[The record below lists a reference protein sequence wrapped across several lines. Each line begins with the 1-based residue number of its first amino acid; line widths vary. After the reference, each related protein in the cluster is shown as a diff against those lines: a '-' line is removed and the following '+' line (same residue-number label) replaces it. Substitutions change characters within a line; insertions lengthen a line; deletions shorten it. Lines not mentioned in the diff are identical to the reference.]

1 MAPAGD
7 PAQASAAG
15 IDKPGNAWSVNDGL
29 SGCALR
35 DSTNFDARTL
45 FQPPPAGVPP
55 AAARYC
61 PCGRRKTI
69 ATAPNP
75 SPEQTENLGPV
86 RSAKDSR
93 LRSQQHCILRDWE
106 GMFATW
112 CSRQFFNRGWTATGS
127 RFQLPPDAAFSCPGA
142 WPPGVRVGGFRL
154 FPVPRCCCLWA
165 ENNVT
170 FNFGAAW
177 PGRRPRGID
186 IY

>member
-61 PCGRRKTI
+61 WFGRRKTI

-93 LRSQQHCILRDWE
+93 LRSQQHCFFRDWE
-106 GMFATW
+106 GMFAHGVRD
-112 CSRQFFNRGWTATGS
+112 SILIVSGRQPV
-127 RFQLPPDAAFSCPGA
+127 LVFSCHPRLLSL
-142 WPPGVRVGGFRL
+142 VRVRGRQGYAVVVFACSQSSVLLLVGRKQ
-154 FPVPRCCCLWA
+154 CDSQLW
-165 ENNVT
+165 
-170 FNFGAAW
+170 
-177 PGRRPRGID
+177 GRVAGPKAPWD
-186 IY
+186 